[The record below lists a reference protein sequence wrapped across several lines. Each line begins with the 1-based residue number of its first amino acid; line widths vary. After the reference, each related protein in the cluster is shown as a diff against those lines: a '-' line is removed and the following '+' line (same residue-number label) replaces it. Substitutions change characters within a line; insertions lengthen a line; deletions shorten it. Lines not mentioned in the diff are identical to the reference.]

1 MVDEDKGT
9 QNTETNVPSTLV
21 PEQSGDL
28 ISTIEFKS
36 PDNSNAD
43 TSIKDANNE
52 DTPGQKIADSDD
64 ADTKGKTGD
73 QDGDKDL
80 DKNPRFIQLNERM
93 KLAEARNAS
102 LEAKFEKSQVKP
114 SAKDTTEEPTFKD
127 VSKMTKEEILDWQT
141 EDPQAYYA
149 NILAQA
155 KQEIS
160 GDMKNDLNQRTVEDA
175 VAGTYEQYAKDN
187 PDFDTMWDTG
197 EIKKYMDLNP
207 GHNAISAHM
216 AITGAAKTQKTV
228 DDAVKAAEKKI
239 MDNIRAKRENKVL
252 SSGPSATRNST
263 ETEITAELKDT
274 KGHGGLAAVLARRS
288 LAREKELYGS

>member
-1 MVDEDKGT
+1 MTDEDKGT
-9 QNTETNVPSTLV
+9 QNADTNVPSTLV

-28 ISTIEFKS
+28 VSTIEFRS

-43 TSIKDANNE
+43 TSTNDANNE
-52 DTPGQKIADSDD
+52 DTAGQKKADSNDEG
-64 ADTKGKTGD
+64 AKGDTGA

-102 LEAKFEKSQVKP
+102 LEAKFNETQIKP
-114 SAKDTTEEPTFKD
+114 SAKDTTEEPAFKD

-141 EDPQAYYA
+141 EDPQGYYA

-160 GDMKNDLNQRTVEDA
+160 GDMKKDLNQRSVEDA

-187 PDFDTMWDTG
+187 PDFDKMWDTG
-197 EIKKYMDLNP
+197 EIKQYMDRNP

-216 AITGAAKTQKTV
+216 AITGAAKTQLTV
-228 DDAVKAAEKKI
+228 DEAVKAAEKRI

-252 SSGPSATRNST
+252 SSGPSASRNSN
-263 ETEITAELKDT
+263 ETEITAEMRNT
-274 KGHGGLAAVLARRS
+274 KEHGGLAAVLARRS